1 MARDPFDDLAAE
13 LVGGA
18 QEEFVADLTLRLAR
32 MLRRGVE
39 NPDLLGQLGRLSR
52 EEALA
57 VWAEW
62 EGRVTGGCRAAFEEA
77 MAEEDERIVGALRAL
92 SPSVAYDTA
101 YGSMVAAEA
110 ARGVGEILRRQNVA
124 LCDAMAD
131 SWYRITA
138 DAVTRVESGEGLRA
152 AMERA
157 CAALADAGLETVDY
171 RSGVRT
177 SADAAMR
184 RHLVTQWNQARAD
197 LLWHRMD
204 EWECDLVFTSA
215 HYGARPTHAVW
226 QGKVFSR
233 SGSSPDYPD
242 LVQATGYGTVTGLC
256 GANCV
261 IEGTLVSG
269 PLATAAYRREYAG
282 EVVRIRTALGHDL
295 TVTPNHPVLTGRGW
309 VPANE
314 VEQGDHVF
322 SRVFRDGMP
331 LGVRPD
337 KQEREPTVEHEFHA
351 LGDSSGVGTLLG
363 SPADFHGDGVLD
375 QQVNVVLV
383 DGGLMSDLQ
392 STTPKH
398 APKPLLLDAARLSD
412 PGFSGGPV
420 DEVVVCA
427 SHAANGV
434 VGAPAQLS
442 PLLGAHAG
450 HPRAH
455 GLAWGLGHDTD
466 AFEPVRDGRLGD
478 AESLGDGGLVHPA
491 IPEVEHATGVNGL
504 SPAVDLKPKLS
515 ELIGDEGLSAG
526 EMSPHLPDGRTFL
539 VETDEVVDI
548 DRGTWSGHVYNLSTL
563 GGWYFANGIVTHNC
577 RHEMTPYVE
586 GYSKL
591 PDTDFSEQE
600 RLTGMTSEEYYEA
613 TQKQR
618 RYEAAIRKTKREI
631 AVGREAGLDMV
642 DKRVLLG
649 RQQARVRQWC
659 KDKGLPRDYERE
671 RAYGVGTQPRAL
683 GRTPALSSSARRAE
697 TAPKKAAA
705 RAGELSSDE
714 AKAIAKNDML
724 VKQLGSKAAGDLAA
738 AIDDAIAAGGTRKR
752 AAQAIARGIQGG
764 TIKIETKK
772 HISRNQFD
780 ANRGEVFLRA
790 EYAPPRMVAHECTH
804 ALDFLTEVSYGP
816 YSIVSPR
823 NRWTSI
829 EYTEGSGYIATLMKD
844 DWADLVAKHDD
855 PVQFVKDR
863 ASALG
868 LGKSYS
874 DAGFLDDM
882 LEAASGTQ
890 MPLGIGSHMIQNPRY
905 WSQLRGQMPSIE
917 ALADYAGSAIGN
929 EVEWGLM
936 RELFPQATHA
946 MDALLEAILNA
957 TS

>member
-1 MARDPFDDLAAE
+1 MAADPFDALAAE
-13 LVGGA
+13 LVRGS
-18 QEEFVADLTLRLAR
+18 QERFVAELTERMADLFRKGCESPDRLAA
-32 MLRRGVE
+32 LA
-39 NPDLLGQLGRLSR
+39 RLSR
-52 EEALA
+52 SEALA
-57 VWAEW
+57 VWSEW
-62 EGRVTGGCRAAFEEA
+62 EGRVTGGCAAAFAEA
-77 MAEEDERIVGALRAL
+77 LAAEDESIVAAL
-92 SPSVAYDTA
+92 SAWSAASGLDTA
-101 YGSMVAAEA
+101 YAANRAAEA
-110 ARGVGEILRRQNVA
+110 ARGMAEIMRRQNVA

-138 DAVTRVESGEGLRA
+138 DAVTAVESGGSRRE
-152 AMERA
+152 AMERG

-171 RSGVRT
+171 ASGVRT
-177 SADAAMR
+177 AVDAALR
-184 RHLVTQWNQARAD
+184 RHLVTQWNQARND
-197 LLWHRMD
+197 LLMRRMD
-204 EWECDLVFTSA
+204 EWGVDLVFTSA
-215 HYGARPTHAVW
+215 HFGARPTHAVW

-233 SGSSPDYPD
+233 SGSSPDHPD

-337 KQEREPTVEHEFHA
+337 EQEREPTVEHEFHA
-351 LGDSSGVGTLLG
+351 LGDSFGVGTLLG
-363 SPADFHGDGVLD
+363 SPADFHGDGALD
-375 QQVNVVLV
+375 QQVDVVLV
-383 DGGLMSDLQ
+383 DGGLMSDLK

-577 RHEMTPYVE
+577 RHTMTPYVE
-586 GYSKL
+586 GYSRL
-591 PDTDFSEQE
+591 PDTDWSEQE
-600 RLTGMTSEEYYEA
+600 RLTGMTSDEYYEA
-613 TQKQR
+613 TQRQR
-618 RYEAAIRKTKREI
+618 RYEAAIRRTKREI
-631 AVGREAGLDMV
+631 AVGQGLGLDMTG
-642 DKRVLLG
+642 KRVLLG

-659 KDKGLPRDYERE
+659 AERGLRRDYERE
-671 RAYGVGTQPRAL
+671 RAYGVGAQPR
-683 GRTPALSSSARRAE
+683 RLSARSLSARRAKDVMLE
-697 TAPKKAAA
+697 GSFGEATSVA
-705 RAGELSSDE
+705 RAAYLESDDLSATLLE
-714 AKAIAKNDML
+714 RT
-724 VKQLGSKAAGDLAA
+724 G
-738 AIDDAIAAGGTRKR
+738 
-752 AAQAIARGIQGG
+752 
-764 TIKIETKK
+764 
-772 HISRNQFD
+772 
-780 ANRGEVFLRA
+780 LRA
-790 EYAPPRMVAHECTH
+790 EVGQGIGRLPKKTRAAIMSGIERGVSFVGGHARNFKFVTTGILKKGDIAQAERRGDDLVIRISASRIRARSMDDVEQILFHEVAHTAEWRFTTAEQWERETGRLIRWRERSSGELQISRSSAIIEK
-804 ALDFLTEVSYGP
+804 ALV
-816 YSIVSPR
+816 
-823 NRWTSI
+823 
-829 EYTEGSGYIATLMKD
+829 
-844 DWADLVAKHDD
+844 
-855 PVQFVKDR
+855 
-863 ASALG
+863 
-868 LGKSYS
+868 
-874 DAGFLDDM
+874 DAGFRATYIPVNGEIALGKDAYEEASKISTYAVKGAEVGAQDSELMAECIRFVALHGRGANRVADVVVGVLLD
-882 LEAASGTQ
+882 G
-890 MPLGIGSHMIQNPRY
+890 Y
-905 WSQLRGQMPSIE
+905 
-917 ALADYAGSAIGN
+917 
-929 EVEWGLM
+929 
-936 RELFPQATHA
+936 
-946 MDALLEAILNA
+946 
-957 TS
+957 